1 MKNILQKTFYGTAVL
16 CLSLGVMVGLNGCSR
31 QPQVLSNIDTAMGT
45 VITQQIYVRSG
56 SNESSHEETWDPTC
70 EVIALMNRLEQETLS
85 WREEGSEVARLNETA
100 VTPQTL
106 TPHMAEL
113 LAGCQEVSE
122 KSGGAFDITIGSVSR
137 LWNLDEW
144 ADKWQE
150 EEYPLPTGTEI
161 ESVLSHTGYENVILM
176 LESNATGTERIML
189 TLQNG
194 VSLDLGAVG
203 KGVALDEIKTY
214 LETEKSVTGAVIS
227 AGGSILTHGAK
238 PDGTPWKVG
247 IVDPLDNSRNLGV
260 LTLAGQWCVSTS
272 GDYERY
278 VEVDGVRY
286 HHIIDPATGYP
297 ANNGTR
303 SVTIL
308 CKSGFLSDALSTACF
323 IMGEEKGMQLAEEY
337 GAEALFVDEEGR
349 ITMTDGMREYFS
361 QQ

>member
-1 MKNILQKTFYGTAVL
+1 MKNILQKTFFTTVS
-16 CLSLGVMVGLNGCSR
+16 LSLTVGVMVGLTGCGR
-31 QPQVLSNIDTAMGT
+31 QSQVFSNIDTAMGT
-45 VITQQIYVRSG
+45 VITQQIYVQPGGNLTSG
-56 SNESSHEETWDPTC
+56 VETSDPTAD
-70 EVIALMNRLEQETLS
+70 VIALMNRLEQETLS
-85 WREEGSEVARLNETA
+85 WRVANSEVARLNEA
-100 VTPQTL
+100 AATPQTL
-106 TPHMAEL
+106 TPQMAEL
-113 LAGCQEVSE
+113 LADCQEVSD

-144 ADKWQE
+144 ADRWQE
-150 EEYPLPTGTEI
+150 EAYPMPTKAEI
-161 ESVLSHTGYENVILM
+161 EAELVCTGYENILLM
-176 LESNATGTERIML
+176 TGDSTDTDLATL

-194 VSLDLGAVG
+194 VTLDLGAVG
-203 KGVALDEIKTY
+203 KGVALDESKAY
-214 LETEKSVTGAVIS
+214 LESGQNITAAIIS
-227 AGGSILTHGAK
+227 AGGSILTYGTK

-247 IVDPLDNSRNLGV
+247 IVDPLDNSRNIGV
-260 LTLAGQWCVSTS
+260 LTLTGQWCVSTS

-323 IMGEEKGMQLAEEY
+323 ILGEEKGMQLAEEY

-349 ITMTDGMREYFS
+349 ITMTEGMRAYFS
-361 QQ
+361 Q